1 LLHGYVPEL
10 RPFLVSKNDWAK
22 EEEEAKR
29 KVTVG

>member
-1 LLHGYVPEL
+1 V
-10 RPFLVSKNDWAK
+10 RPFLVSKNDWTK